1 MVPLGTGAFLLH
13 FTDEEAE
20 TQTSNLLRVAKRSV
34 TSARPVGRGLGLLA
48 QQMSSLFVYRTYRG
62 VCRPSDARTPV
73 QGEASVGSDLPPIL
87 NSSPSPEIWEGSGN
101 NHTAGPA
108 ASLAWPGPLG
118 WASNKKRAP
127 FRVLG
132 KIANT

>member
-48 QQMSSLFVYRTYRG
+48 QQMSSLFVYGTYRG
-62 VCRPSDARTPV
+62 VCRLSDAQTPV

-87 NSSPSPEIWEGSGN
+87 NSSPSPPNATEIWEGPHRRPRRQSG
-101 NHTAGPA
+101 
-108 ASLAWPGPLG
+108 LAWSTGMGLQ
-118 WASNKKRAP
+118 
-127 FRVLG
+127 
-132 KIANT
+132 